1 MRKCKIVKFLWVMLF
16 TTMVGTSYGKG
27 AESEERLDEVA
38 RKGSHVMP
46 FDMEKTSHIFSKTA
60 SGGVQKVIIKGK
72 NDLEQLLLVREHLLE
87 ISTAFNKRD
96 FSSPAEIHGDAM
108 PGLAELRAAQTG
120 DLSITYKEFPDGASL
135 TYSTEN
141 PYLVNALHQWFDAQ
155 LSDHS
160 RHAIEGHDHHSMHG
174 ASSH

>member
-1 MRKCKIVKFLWVMLF
+1 MKKREIVKLLW
-16 TTMVGTSYGKG
+16 MVLLAVVVDTSYAQG
-27 AESEERLDEVA
+27 AASEERLDEVA

-46 FDMEKTSHIFSKTA
+46 FDLEATAHIFSKTT
-60 SGGVQKVIIKGK
+60 SGGVQKVIVKQK
-72 NDLEQLLLVREHLLE
+72 NDLEQLLLVREHLLQ
-87 ISTAFNKRD
+87 ISTAFTKRD
-96 FSSPAEIHGDAM
+96 FSSPTEIHGDTM
-108 PGLAELRAAQTG
+108 PGLAELRAAQIG
-120 DLSITYKEFPDGASL
+120 DLNITYKEFPDGASL

-160 RHAIEGHDHHSMHG
+160 RHAMEGHDHHSMHG